1 MKKIL
6 YFNNIYPL
14 YRKPIWELLLD
25 EKKYDFNIFYS
36 NQDLNGIKSF
46 NTPNA
51 YKHYNKLHHLRN
63 FFINGVLFWQSKVIK
78 NVIMCDF
85 DIVFFMGDMSVVSTW
100 IGAIICRIRKKKVF
114 FWGHGVYGNE
124 SFFKIIFR
132 LLFLK
137 LAHKNILY
145 ENRAKK
151 ILVNSG
157 FDHKR
162 IEVIYNSLNYDSQ
175 LKLFNKLEKNLK
187 KSNIFDNEELPI
199 IVFIGRLTK
208 IKKIDFLIK
217 SVGIINCNKQKVNL
231 LIIGDGPQ
239 KKKLQLLS
247 EQILNNSSYLFY
259 GEAFDEKK
267 IAELIYRST
276 ICVSPGNIGLTAI
289 HSLSYGTPIASHD
302 NLRFQMPEVES
313 IIEGENGFLF
323 RKDDLEDLSNKILF
337 WIKNNT
343 KSRKEIRRI
352 VDEKYNPYFQ
362 KQILDKLILNG

>member
-124 SFFKIIFR
+124 SLIKLFFR

-145 ENRAKK
+145 GNRAKK
-151 ILVNSG
+151 ILMNSG
-157 FDHKR
+157 FEDKS
-162 IEVIYNSLNYDSQ
+162 IEVIYNSLNYDDQ
-175 LKLFNKLEKNLK
+175 LELFNKLEKNKK
-187 KSNIFDNEELPI
+187 KSNIFKNKELPI
-199 IVFIGRLTK
+199 IVFIGRLTNV
-208 IKKIDFLIK
+208 KKIDLLVK
-217 SVGIINCNKQKVNL
+217 SVEIINCNKQKVNL

-239 KKKLQLLS
+239 KKNLQLLS
-247 EQILNNSSYLFY
+247 EKILNKSSYLFY

-289 HSLSYGTPIASHD
+289 HSLSYGTPIVSHD
-302 NLRFQMPEVES
+302 NLKFQMPEVES
-313 IIEGENGFLF
+313 IIEGENGFFF
-323 RKDDLEDLSNKILF
+323 RKDDIKDLSKKIIF
-337 WIKNNT
+337 WIKNNN
-343 KSRKEIRRI
+343 KSKKEIRRI

-362 KQILDKLILNG
+362 KKIFDKLILNG